1 MEMNRTPRS
10 TIAFLGAG
18 RMGAPM
24 ITRLIAAGFDVRAWN
39 RTSEKVAPLVEL
51 GATAA
56 ATPVAATTGANILI
70 TMLPDG
76 PTTEEVV
83 FGADEAVSRM
93 ARGATWLQMGTV
105 GVEAT
110 DRFISRVKS
119 MDVKYID
126 APVSGSVAPAT
137 TGDLLILA
145 SGDQDAHDV
154 ANPVFDVL
162 GRRTYWLGAAGN
174 GTRVKLVLNNW
185 LVDLVEMVVETL
197 GFARELGIDPE
208 TIINIL
214 DDVPIGSPYAVAK
227 ARNMLSGDFSPGF
240 ALKHAVK
247 DAVLSL
253 DIAKEHHHELALT
266 ASFIER
272 WQQAIA
278 DGLGDDDLSVVFEHV
293 GV

>member
-1 MEMNRTPRS
+1 MEMNSSSHP

-18 RMGAPM
+18 SMGVPM
-24 ITRLIAAGFDVRAWN
+24 ITRLISAGFNVRAWN
-39 RTSEKVAPLVEL
+39 RTIEKVTPLIEL
-51 GATAA
+51 GVTAA
-56 ATPVAATTGANILI
+56 ATPGAATTDANILI

-83 FGADEAVSRM
+83 FGADHAMSRLASGAV
-93 ARGATWLQMGTV
+93 WLQMGTV

-110 DRFISRVKS
+110 DRFISQVAS
-119 MDVKYID
+119 MDVKFVD

-145 SGDQDAHDV
+145 SGNQDTHDI

-162 GRRTYWLGAAGN
+162 GRRTYWLGATGN
-174 GTRVKLVLNNW
+174 GSRVKLVLNNW

-208 TIINIL
+208 TIVNIL

-227 ARNMLSGDFSPGF
+227 ARTMLSGDFAPGF

-253 DIAKEHHHELALT
+253 ALAKEHHQELSLT
-266 ASFIER
+266 ASFIDR
-272 WQQAIA
+272 WQKAII
-278 DGLGDDDLSVVFEHV
+278 DGAGDDDLSVVFEHV